1 VASGATSIMTTTP
14 AYLFKIPGNPAIE
27 ISQDELRSLLGEIEA
42 ELHRSKVYRQ
52 AVAAL
57 QKLLGSSEEAKALF
71 KAVSREAIGLAFQQ
85 FAHHA
90 KVLDSNQQASTELQN
105 SNDVANNIT
114 SNDINLQKTSLATE
128 EATNLSSKNP
138 ESPEHSHPMPTLIN
152 WLKPNQKIAQAE
164 LAKQNLA
171 QQRQEIMRHIGQ
183 QLRQARE
190 AKGFCFRDLSMFTH
204 LPIHQM
210 EAVENADLDSLPEDI
225 LVRGFIR
232 VMGNALGLNGTMLAN
247 SLPVTN
253 TVPSVLPSW
262 SQPKKTSKKS
272 ALELQPI
279 HLYVGYTALVA
290 GTVGGLS
297 VMSQPGK
304 IDTTLNPDITPSS
317 SISQSSHNSEIIT
330 KPGIKSSAT
339 GISVGSDIAPP
350 EAL

>member
-1 VASGATSIMTTTP
+1 MTMTP

-27 ISQDELRSLLGEIEA
+27 ISQDELRSLLGEIES

-57 QKLLGSSEEAKALF
+57 QKLLGSSEEAKTLF
-71 KAVSREAIGLAFQQ
+71 KAVGREAIGLAFQQ

-90 KVLDSNQQASTELQN
+90 KVIDNNQQTNTESEN
-105 SNDVANNIT
+105 SDIANSITNNNINPQTT
-114 SNDINLQKTSLATE
+114 STSLATE
-128 EATNLSSKNP
+128 DVTNTSINNAENS
-138 ESPEHSHPMPTLIN
+138 EHKPLPTLMN
-152 WLKPNQKIAQAE
+152 WLKPNQKIAKAE

-171 QQRQEIMRHIGQ
+171 QQRVEIMRQIGQ

-190 AKGFCFRDLSMFTH
+190 AKGFCFRDLSLFTH

-210 EAVENADLDSLPEDI
+210 EAVENGDLNSLPEDI

-232 VMGNALGLNGTMLAN
+232 VMGNALGLNGTILAN
-247 SLPVTN
+247 SLPATH
-253 TVPSVLPSW
+253 TEPSVLPSW
-262 SQPKKTSKKS
+262 SQPKHNSKKLG
-272 ALELQPI
+272 LEIRPM

-297 VMSQPGK
+297 LISQPGK
-304 IDTTLNPDITPSS
+304 IDTTVNPEVTPSS
-317 SISQSSHNSEIIT
+317 TSISQSTQNSEIIT